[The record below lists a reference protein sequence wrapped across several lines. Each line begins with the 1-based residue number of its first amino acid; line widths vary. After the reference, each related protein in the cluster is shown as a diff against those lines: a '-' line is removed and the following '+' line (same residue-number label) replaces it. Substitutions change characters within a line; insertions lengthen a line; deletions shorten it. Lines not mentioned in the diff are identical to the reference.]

1 MYWAKP
7 ILQKSVYGGVECRFH
22 WQLASVVESVPQ
34 SPYKLSGFISVHC
47 LFLFYIS
54 AFTYIYIYYVWP
66 PLLNTHPHT
75 QRDPRTHAHVRTLP
89 YIYIYNVP
97 AWYPIVWCNTISIK
111 FYIYCCYFYCFCF
124 TRIVCLMAEC
134 LETDRQFHVWDKVP
148 AASFVWNIHIDTYSR
163 ILAGKHT
170 HIHKCH
176 KEKNRARI

>member
-1 MYWAKP
+1 MKNAQLNPFLFVNIIETWCIVRNQCYKNPSA
-7 ILQKSVYGGVECRFH
+7 VE
-22 WQLASVVESVPQ
+22 WSVVSIGSLQVWSSLCHNPLINSVVSFP
-34 SPYKLSGFISVHC
+34 SMVSSY
-47 LFLFYIS
+47 
-54 AFTYIYIYYVWP
+54 FTSLPLYIYICI
-66 PLLNTHPHT
+66 
-75 QRDPRTHAHVRTLP
+75 HAH
-89 YIYIYNVP
+89 
-97 AWYPIVWCNTISIK
+97 AWYLIVWYDTISIK
-111 FYIYCCYFYCFCF
+111 FYIYYRWFYCFYF